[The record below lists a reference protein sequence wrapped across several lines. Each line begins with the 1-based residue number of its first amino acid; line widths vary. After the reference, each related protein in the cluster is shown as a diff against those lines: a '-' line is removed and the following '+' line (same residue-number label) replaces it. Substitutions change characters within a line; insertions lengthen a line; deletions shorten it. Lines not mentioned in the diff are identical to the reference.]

1 MEEREKGDL
10 YIPTYVTAQ
19 HEYFP
24 GFGKKELYL
33 TILMSAFVIVF
44 SIILYGISRDLS
56 IVVITIMIGI
66 TACIGFNTRL
76 EGNISMRAFVL
87 LFIAYLKEQ
96 QVYLYKYKDE
106 WKVEE

>member
-1 MEEREKGDL
+1 MEEREKEDL

-33 TILMSAFVIVF
+33 TILM
-44 SIILYGISRDLS
+44 LYGISRDLS
-56 IVVITIMIGI
+56 IVVLTIMIGI

>member
-1 MEEREKGDL
+1 MEEREKEDL

-24 GFGKKELYL
+24 GFGKKRIISHNPYVS
-33 TILMSAFVIVF
+33 ICNCF

-56 IVVITIMIGI
+56 IVVLTIMIGI

-87 LFIAYLKEQ
+87 LFYCIP
-96 QVYLYKYKDE
+96 
-106 WKVEE
+106 

>member
-1 MEEREKGDL
+1 MEEREKEDL
-10 YIPTYVTAQ
+10 YIPTYVRAQ

-56 IVVITIMIGI
+56 IVVLTIMIGI
-66 TACIGFNTRL
+66 TGGQYFDESICI
-76 EGNISMRAFVL
+76 I
-87 LFIAYLKEQ
+87 
-96 QVYLYKYKDE
+96 VYCIP
-106 WKVEE
+106 

>member
-1 MEEREKGDL
+1 MEEREKEDL

-44 SIILYGISRDLS
+44 SIISGS
-56 IVVITIMIGI
+56 IDRSV
-66 TACIGFNTRL
+66 NDHDW
-76 EGNISMRAFVL
+76 NYSMYRV
-87 LFIAYLKEQ
+87 
-96 QVYLYKYKDE
+96 
-106 WKVEE
+106 

>member
-1 MEEREKGDL
+1 MEEREKEDL

-33 TILMSAFVIVF
+33 TILMSAFV
-44 SIILYGISRDLS
+44 
-56 IVVITIMIGI
+56 
-66 TACIGFNTRL
+66 
-76 EGNISMRAFVL
+76 L

>member
-1 MEEREKGDL
+1 MEEREKEDL

-44 SIILYGISRDLS
+44 QLSCMEFLGIYQS
-56 IVVITIMIGI
+56 
-66 TACIGFNTRL
+66 
-76 EGNISMRAFVL
+76 
-87 LFIAYLKEQ
+87 
-96 QVYLYKYKDE
+96 
-106 WKVEE
+106 

>member
-1 MEEREKGDL
+1 MEEREKEDL

-44 SIILYGISRDLS
+44 SINDHDWNY
-56 IVVITIMIGI
+56 
-66 TACIGFNTRL
+66 
-76 EGNISMRAFVL
+76 SMYRV
-87 LFIAYLKEQ
+87 
-96 QVYLYKYKDE
+96 
-106 WKVEE
+106 